1 MGSSSGAPLLVAH
14 PSRGKEDLGDQRRL
28 RWCCGVSSEGR
39 WAEATAEAGRLAA
52 LAAPMIA
59 VALLQLMM
67 QVIST
72 IMVGHLGEVPLAGAA
87 IAGSLT
93 NVSGFSVLVSV
104 DSFIYIYLNFK
115 SSFTVKAR
123 SGRGENK
130 AGLIGAWFA
139 LELSS
144 ASRVRSSW
152 IGFRV
157 PSDWNVWLTNAPPPG
172 TVLVGM
178 RVLHILRMTMPT
190 DRAGSDSYPVT
201 SDHICS
207 SIRGT
212 RTWGQK
218 ARGA

>member
-93 NVSGFSVLVSV
+93 NVSGFSVL
-104 DSFIYIYLNFK
+104 Y
-115 SSFTVKAR
+115 
-123 SGRGENK
+123 
-130 AGLIGAWFA
+130 
-139 LELSS
+139 
-144 ASRVRSSW
+144 
-152 IGFRV
+152 
-157 PSDWNVWLTNAPPPG
+157 PG
-172 TVLVGM
+172 VLVPGSKGTRSVM
-178 RVLHILRMTMPT
+178 VIKVTRSRCHADHLRDPL
-190 DRAGSDSYPVT
+190 
-201 SDHICS
+201 
-207 SIRGT
+207 GT
-212 RTWGQK
+212 RTLSI
-218 ARGA
+218 GA